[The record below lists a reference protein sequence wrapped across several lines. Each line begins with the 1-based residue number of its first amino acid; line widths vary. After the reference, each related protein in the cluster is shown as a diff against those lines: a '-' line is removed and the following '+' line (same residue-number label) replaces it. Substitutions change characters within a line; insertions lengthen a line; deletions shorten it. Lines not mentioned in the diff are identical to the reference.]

1 MFSSARQR
9 NLQLSL
15 VKNYYLFTLY
25 VTGCD
30 ASEKRDLAIPLCLPD
45 NWEWDPQR
53 QECVK
58 VAEIRS
64 KLYENKEAL
73 EQLSQ
78 IKGTL
83 LNTEIIE
90 QKINEHIISSS

>member
-1 MFSSARQR
+1 M
-9 NLQLSL
+9 
-15 VKNYYLFTLY
+15 
-25 VTGCD
+25 
-30 ASEKRDLAIPLCLPD
+30 AIPLCLPD

-53 QECVK
+53 QKCVK
-58 VAEIRS
+58 VAETRS

-73 EQLSQ
+73 EKLSQ

-90 QKINEHIISSS
+90 QKINEHIITSSKVKQDMYS